1 MSAFMLLSANQN
13 IAYQQH
19 KYTQRQL
26 RKKKSS
32 IEKRRALSIVSE
44 SSSLRRHDT
53 TTSLNSSKSLEHK
66 KLSKVVYD
74 VNTNQYVPRGSI
86 MTTVEKR
93 VDSYERKLS
102 KLMKSLTKRNLNDK
116 LNQHYGSGDSLLFSN
131 KNLDVLRHTYFH
143 HFEYDYEL
151 IEREINAKR
160 NGRPKLKY
168 VRKIN
173 KLKNQDERV
182 TKNTVNG
189 LPSFSRESLLE
200 ETESVNT
207 EDIVTSESDDHLD
220 YSEDE
225 DLISMFKST
234 KFEEDQSFHS
244 TERIYQEYSTFHSA
258 YESNGNANIRRIIKS
273 NQFWNNVYQDIKFCM
288 NESAINYFEL
298 LPNIKYTI
306 TFFGDLLDY
315 FLYNI
320 QVLKIEKLDG
330 IESAEDIEE
339 LKKHCYFY
347 FKDQKYD
354 YLTLMSKMHHRMY
367 LDQSLLNHN
376 MSTPSSL
383 IYNTGQSIDSIQS
396 DSVVHKKLMNKL
408 IEAMMDNLKSSV
420 GISNRKSQFVQL
432 FDLWQRFLKF
442 LVFEVLVEKDCI
454 QSSPLNYRTIS
465 FDNEY
470 PEPTID
476 ELSRSND
483 YHVSPKQGKFYHP
496 PSNFSPSK
504 PPRLSVEVGRH
515 TSISSSRSLT
525 PSSVMSSP
533 RAKCKSSFA
542 STLASTIT
550 SNDGG
555 LSPSSSPSEAY
566 LPMTPDL
573 LRQDNTTISPIK
585 ENKLEPTPSRKSGRL
600 FFGRFKR

>member
-1 MSAFMLLSANQN
+1 M
-13 IAYQQH
+13 
-19 KYTQRQL
+19 TPV
-26 RKKKSS
+26 
-32 IEKRRALSIVSE
+32 ERRI
-44 SSSLRRHDT
+44 
-53 TTSLNSSKSLEHK
+53 
-66 KLSKVVYD
+66 
-74 VNTNQYVPRGSI
+74 
-86 MTTVEKR
+86 
-93 VDSYERKLS
+93 DSYEHKLS
-102 KLMKSLTKRNLNDK
+102 KLMKSLTRRNLNDK
-116 LNQHYGSGDSLLFSN
+116 LNQHYGSGDSLLLTSE
-131 KNLDVLRHTYFH
+131 NLNTLRHTYFH
-143 HFEYDYEL
+143 HFENDYEL
-151 IEREINAKR
+151 IEREINEKK

-173 KLKNQDERV
+173 KLKNQDDKV
-182 TKNTVNG
+182 TKNTVSG
-189 LPSFSRESLLE
+189 LPSFSRENLLE
-200 ETESVNT
+200 DTASVNT
-207 EDIVTSESDDHLD
+207 EDIVTSESDDHFD
-220 YSEDE
+220 YSDDE

-234 KFEEDQSFHS
+234 KFEEDQSLYS
-244 TERIYQEYSTFHSA
+244 TERIYQEYSTFHST
-258 YESNGNANIRRIIKS
+258 YESNNHTSIRKIIKS

-298 LPNIKYTI
+298 LPNVKYTI

-320 QVLKIEKLDG
+320 QVLKIEKYDG

-347 FKDQKYD
+347 FKDHKYD

-383 IYNTGQSIDSIQS
+383 IYNTGENIDSIQS
-396 DSVVHKKLMNKL
+396 DSVVHKNLMNKL

-432 FDLWQRFLKF
+432 FDLWQNFLKF

-454 QSSPLNYRTIS
+454 QSSPLNYHTIS

-476 ELSRSND
+476 ELSKSND
-483 YHVSPKQGKFYHP
+483 YHVSPIQGKLYHP
-496 PSNFSPSK
+496 QPSNFSPSK
-504 PPRLSVEVGRH
+504 PPRLSVDVGRH

-533 RAKCKSSFA
+533 RARNKTSFA
-542 STLASTIT
+542 STLASTLT

-555 LSPSSSPSEAY
+555 FSPSSSPSEAY
-566 LPMTPDL
+566 DLPMTPDL
-573 LRQDNTTISPIK
+573 LRHDHITFGAI
-585 ENKLEPTPSRKSGRL
+585 EEDVLEPTTSRKSGKL